1 MKLGCLTAK
10 ILNAA
15 CCLWS
20 LLTVKLRKGTLTAP
34 VSWIRTNLGG
44 DCGGRWLWHQ
54 ALSRGMWL
62 MANKCWLLQTI
73 LRSYLLF
80 AQKMVI
86 RENELVT
93 PGSNGIHLAIRVSPL
108 EFLYNYTIW
117 KTVWYEFK
125 FMNSTA
131 VSDVFISNVP
141 VSAGRG
147 GRLRFVWRLLQEP
160 HLSVTRLENRRDIEF
175 TRKSLI
181 CCANHQLPCYFP
193 YWRLKNQRFLP
204 QLLRLISLTLATV
217 RIFCNQIFSDR
228 WNIFWRMDQ
237 LISDIRRLVRDRQS
251 QNSVWAGRRV
261 KHTAE

>member
-1 MKLGCLTAK
+1 MN
-10 ILNAA
+10 LN
-15 CCLWS
+15 
-20 LLTVKLRKGTLTAP
+20 
-34 VSWIRTNLGG
+34 SWIPPRY
-44 DCGGRWLWHQ
+44 
-54 ALSRGMWL
+54 L
-62 MANKCWLLQTI
+62 MF
-73 LRSYLLF
+73 S
-80 AQKMVI
+80 
-86 RENELVT
+86 LVM
-93 PGSNGIHLAIRVSPL
+93 S
-108 EFLYNYTIW
+108 
-117 KTVWYEFK
+117 
-125 FMNSTA
+125 
-131 VSDVFISNVP
+131 P

-204 QLLRLISLTLATV
+204 QLLRSISLTLATV

>member
-141 VSAGRG
+141 RICRPRG
-147 GRLRFVWRLLQEP
+147 QTEI
-160 HLSVTRLENRRDIEF
+160 RLEIAPGASSVSDKIGKPQRYWIYQKITYLLCKPSITLLF
-175 TRKSLI
+175 SLLTSQES
-181 CCANHQLPCYFP
+181 ALPAP
-193 YWRLKNQRFLP
+193 
-204 QLLRLISLTLATV
+204 TLEV
-217 RIFCNQIFSDR
+217 DFSHT
-228 WNIFWRMDQ
+228 
-237 LISDIRRLVRDRQS
+237 RDR
-251 QNSVWAGRRV
+251 
-261 KHTAE
+261 KDFL